1 MKFEGRRRSKARLN
15 LVPLINIIF
24 LLLIFF
30 MFAGSIEPPDP
41 FVVELPSTT
50 HAEPPEPLYETII
63 LHIGADGQ
71 LALNGRPVTQ
81 EALSARLL
89 TPDQPATPDQRNQ
102 DQRNQDQPTPDQPAP
117 DQKEITARIDV
128 DAQAPTGQLADIMR
142 LLKRAGVKAVLLST
156 RAE

>member
-1 MKFEGRRRSKARLN
+1 MAGHSPNRETAMKFEGRRRSKTRLN

-41 FVVELPSTT
+41 FTIELPGATN
-50 HAEPPEPLYETII
+50 AEPPEPLYENII

-71 LALNGRPVTQ
+71 LALNGHSMTWD
-81 EALSARLL
+81 ALSARILA
-89 TPDQPATPDQRNQ
+89 QNQ
-102 DQRNQDQPTPDQPAP
+102 EDT
-117 DQKEITARIDV
+117 TARIDA

-142 LLKRAGVKAVLLST
+142 LLKRAGVKSVRLST